1 MKHIHVKTPLNF
13 FTSACTLCDM
23 KRVMHTIAPVYAP
36 ESEILILGT
45 MPSPK
50 SREAAFYYAH
60 PQNRFWPA
68 LALALGEPLPT
79 TREEK
84 IWLILSHRLALWD
97 VLASC
102 EITGASDASI
112 KNPVPNDIPALIQK
126 TNVRRVLCTG
136 GTSAKL
142 YARLVFPQT
151 GIPGE
156 TLPSP
161 SAANAK
167 MSLEALAEAYR
178 VALSRR

>member
-1 MKHIHVKTPLNF
+1 ME
-13 FTSACTLCDM
+13 
-23 KRVMHTIAPVYAP
+23 RVYHTIAPVFSP

-68 LALALGEPLPT
+68 LARALDAPFPS

-84 IWLILSHRLALWD
+84 IRLILSKRLALWD
-97 VLASC
+97 VLQSC
-102 EITGASDASI
+102 EISGAADASI
-112 KNPVPNDIPALIQK
+112 KNPVPNDIPMLITK
-126 TNVRRVLCTG
+126 TKVTRVLCTG

-142 YARLVFPQT
+142 YTRLVFSQT
-151 GIPGE
+151 GIPCE

-167 MSLEALAEAYR
+167 MSLEALSEAYR
-178 VALSRR
+178 AAFGKR